1 MRSSSPAT
9 GCERN
14 YFTSRLREGG
24 RAFGSSRATKNRC
37 ANPWL
42 DRRCG
47 NRPPSWRAKR
57 ERFSCAV
64 RIAESRRRGIWLCGG
79 VRVKPNRCR
88 PRSATKTSPDKSN
101 PEWSDIVNAVSVD
114 RQRNWKAIEP
124 ERQTGLEIILLK
136 RTYVFPW
143 SQFLYAE
150 GGDDEI
156 RAVFTTHDLIVRGK
170 ALTGLL
176 AELAGQRIA
185 RLQEPARTDRFEES
199 SGPVVRQLIV
209 ERVHEARS

>member
-1 MRSSSPAT
+1 M
-9 GCERN
+9 
-14 YFTSRLREGG
+14 
-24 RAFGSSRATKNRC
+24 
-37 ANPWL
+37 
-42 DRRCG
+42 
-47 NRPPSWRAKR
+47 
-57 ERFSCAV
+57 
-64 RIAESRRRGIWLCGG
+64 
-79 VRVKPNRCR
+79 
-88 PRSATKTSPDKSN
+88 
-101 PEWSDIVNAVSVD
+101 NAVSVD
-114 RQRNWKAIEP
+114 KQRNWKAIGT

-209 ERVHEARS
+209 ERVHEARI